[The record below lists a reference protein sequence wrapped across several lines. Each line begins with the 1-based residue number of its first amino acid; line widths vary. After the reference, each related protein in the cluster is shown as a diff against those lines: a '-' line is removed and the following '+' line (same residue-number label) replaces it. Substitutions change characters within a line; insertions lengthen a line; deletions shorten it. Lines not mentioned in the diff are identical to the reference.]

1 MKWDYQNLQFKT
13 VPKNDDWNRISDE
26 DLGRLEKLQDAGWEV
41 YHTVNIRGASG
52 FTAHVIFMLRRE
64 SRR

>member
-1 MKWDYQNLQFKT
+1 MNWDYQNLQFKT
-13 VPKNDDWNRISDE
+13 VEAPGNWHMISGE
-26 DLGRLEKLQDAGWEV
+26 DLARLEKLQDSGWEV
-41 YHTVNIRGASG
+41 YHTVSITGSSG